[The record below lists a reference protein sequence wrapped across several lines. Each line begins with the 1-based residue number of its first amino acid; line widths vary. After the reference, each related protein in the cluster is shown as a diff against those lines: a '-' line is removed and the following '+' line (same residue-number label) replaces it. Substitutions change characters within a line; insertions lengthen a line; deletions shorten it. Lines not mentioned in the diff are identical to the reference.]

1 MRLQLRSS
9 TLAPSLLI
17 LACLSSTAQAVHI
30 DADGRGQVL
39 LYPYYTVNGGK
50 ATLISLTNTTAEA
63 KAVRV
68 RLLESRNG
76 RNVLSLNL
84 YLAPFDV
91 WTGAISAPPAG
102 ADYANAAAARLS
114 TGDRSCT
121 VPPIPALGLD
131 FFNYDY
137 ATGTTKDS
145 GPYELSRTREGHIE
159 VIEMGRLF
167 DTPDFAPAR
176 AATHT
181 PAGVPEN
188 CAMLTNAWLHSAPA
202 DQRQWLVNPNLGLRS
217 PTGGLRGTVVIVDV
231 PQGSSLNYSALA
243 LDGFFQPDANCA
255 PDCSGV
261 TGENLHTSIGHSAP
275 NLGSARSAEHGRA
288 VAEFHHAGQSFHI
301 GFEGED
307 AGLKAVSA
315 LLMRREL
322 DNGFNLRQD
331 PALRATSEWVLNF
344 PTKHLHVSHHS
355 SNFSVN
361 LERRLPFTAAY
372 AGGHAGSTPPYA
384 PLVGACEHF
393 QPRYWDREARA
404 WPRDLGV
411 PPPPLPHAGPVPA
424 LCYSTQ
430 VISFDTAATHQ
441 DSTREVLRGAP
452 ASPLLGSA
460 HALQLSLCPKR
471 DEVSAGG
478 YGYPYCYGDLEPR
491 FTEGRLRL
499 HLGIDRANFLFS
511 TRTPDPSQPGRA
523 NLLLGLPVIGFAA
536 TEFTG
541 SGTPGVLANFAT
553 IEAHSGQRAPRAANI
568 LGITSWEPAA
578 DGE

>member
-1 MRLQLRSS
+1 M
-9 TLAPSLLI
+9 LA
-17 LACLSSTAQAVHI
+17 LACLGSTAQAVHI
-30 DADGRGQVL
+30 DPDGRGQVL

-68 RLLESRNG
+68 RMLESRNG

-91 WTGAISAPPAG
+91 WTGAISAPPASE
-102 ADYANAAAARLS
+102 DYANAAAARLT

-121 VPPIPALGLD
+121 VPPIPAEGHD
-131 FFNYDY
+131 FVNHLY
-137 ATGTTKDS
+137 ATGTRKDS

-188 CAMLTNAWLHSAPA
+188 CAALTNAWLHSAA
-202 DQRQWLVNPNLGLRS
+202 DNQRQWLVNPNLGLRS
-217 PTGGLRGTVVIVDV
+217 PTGGLRGTAVVVDV
-231 PQGSSLNYSALA
+231 AKGSSLNYSALA
-243 LDGFFQPDANCA
+243 LDGFFQPDPNCA

-261 TGENLHTSIGHSAP
+261 MGENLHNPLWHDEPS
-275 NLGSARSAEHGRA
+275 LGSARSAEHGRA
-288 VAEFHHAGQSFHI
+288 VAEFHHAGQRFHI

-322 DNGFNLRQD
+322 DNGFNIRQD
-331 PALRATSEWVLNF
+331 PALSAVSEWVLNF
-344 PTKHLHVSHHS
+344 PTKHLHVPYSL
-355 SNFSVN
+355 NTYAD

-372 AGGHAGSTPPYA
+372 AGGLAGSTPPYA
-384 PLVGACEHF
+384 TLVGACEHF
-393 QPRYWDREARA
+393 QPRHWDREARS
-404 WPRDLGV
+404 WPRDLGL

-499 HLGIDRANFLFS
+499 HLGIDRENFLFS
-511 TRTPDPSQPGRA
+511 TRTPDPNQPGRA

-536 TEFTG
+536 TEFAG

-553 IEAHSGQRAPRAANI
+553 IEAHSGERAPRAANI
-568 LGITSWEPAA
+568 SLGSGPPRWEPAA